1 MFGGQGRGHSARSG
15 GLGLNDSTIAVRNTS
30 GRRDTEGATRT
41 IFRTRQV
48 TNEMQEG
55 ERLLRSLVGAHGR
68 IVRVAVARNEHDQ
81 RDADEVWADVFHLAY
96 RRIDELAGLSEDQ
109 QRSWLVKA
117 ARYLTANAGRRNATR
132 RRAFERLI
140 REPLPWVPTPEDEL
154 IETTQRREQQEESD
168 AIRVTLAGLPTRD
181 RQVLVLNAL
190 GHDGPSIADHLGISP
205 GAARKRLM
213 NARVAFRQAHPVAI
227 TDELPTRTDR

>member
-1 MFGGQGRGHSARSG
+1 MH
-15 GLGLNDSTIAVRNTS
+15 
-30 GRRDTEGATRT
+30 
-41 IFRTRQV
+41 
-48 TNEMQEG
+48 EG
-55 ERLLRSLVGAHGR
+55 EQLLRSLVGAHGR
-68 IVRVAVARNEHDQ
+68 IVRAAVARNEHDQ

-96 RRIDELAGLSEDQ
+96 RRIDELAGLSEEQ

-117 ARYLTANAGRRNATR
+117 ARYLTANTGRRNATR
-132 RRAFERLI
+132 RRAFERLA
-140 REPLPWVPTPEDEL
+140 REPLPWVATPEE
-154 IETTQRREQQEESD
+154 ETIATAQRRERQVESD

-213 NARVAFRQAHPVAI
+213 NARIAFRQAHPVA
-227 TDELPTRTDR
+227 TADELPTRTDR

>member
-1 MFGGQGRGHSARSG
+1 
-15 GLGLNDSTIAVRNTS
+15 
-30 GRRDTEGATRT
+30 
-41 IFRTRQV
+41 
-48 TNEMQEG
+48 MQED
-55 ERLLRSLVGAHGR
+55 ERLLRSLIDAHGR
-68 IVRVAVARNEHDQ
+68 TVRAAAARNEFDR
-81 RDADEVWADVFHLAY
+81 RDVDEVWADVFQLAY
-96 RRIDELAGLSEDQ
+96 KRVGQLAGLSEDQ
-109 QRSWLVKA
+109 QRSWLVRT
-117 ARYLTANAGRRNATR
+117 ARYLAANRGRKVATR

-213 NARVAFRQAHPVAI
+213 NARVAFRQAHPAAS